1 MNLQEAFNNFN
12 NNFPQ
17 FYKIAYDYCCKLCS
31 IHNRTFLKDEIATAV
46 LGDFWID
53 YSGGKINFDYESVRK
68 YFSHSVSKMVHCGEH
83 NVIEK
88 RIVNYDISE
97 ISESYFIPL
106 DEAVP
111 IGLPSGYRHLTEEF
125 LNNFESYA
133 KNHTTKELADRFG
146 YTIKTTGTM
155 KSRFKIKSGKLSTS
169 LEAKIDEIKKF
180 CEEEKTYK
188 EIAEKFN
195 VSESGVWRF
204 CEKYNIKVK
213 RRRGKKLELQQVL
226 DILGEKKYTQKEA
239 SVLLGVSES
248 VMSDFQK
255 KAKLPNIVK
264 YKKET
269 V

>member
-17 FYKIAYDYCCKLCS
+17 FYKVAYDYCCKLCS

-53 YSGGKINFDYESVRK
+53 YSDGKINFDYESIKK
-68 YFSHSVSKMVHCGEH
+68 YFSHSVSKMVHWGEH

-88 RIVNYDISE
+88 RIVNCDITE
-97 ISESYFIPL
+97 IPESCFIPL

-111 IGLPSGYRHLTEEF
+111 VGLRAGYRYLTDEF

-133 KNHTTKELADRFG
+133 KNHTTKELAERFG
-146 YTIKTTGTM
+146 YTIKTTASM
-155 KSRFKIKSGKLSTS
+155 KSRFKIKTGKLSTP
-169 LEAKIDEIKKF
+169 LEVKIDEVKKF
-180 CEEEKTYK
+180 CETERTYK

-195 VSESGVWRF
+195 VSESGVFRF

-226 DILGEKKYTQKEA
+226 DILGDRKYTQKEA

-248 VMSDFQK
+248 VISNFQK